1 MWTHKSVPICL
12 RIIVVCVF
20 ACVSACSAM
29 QQEPEETDDFFS
41 DTNDP
46 FDDPFFTDPPE
57 WDKTMLAHSEVLSQT
72 DSEGEAD
79 GKADGESEESE
90 SKWEQTEG
98 VVFSTILVAA
108 TLGKLALIPLGL
120 GF

>member
-1 MWTHKSVPICL
+1 
-12 RIIVVCVF
+12 
-20 ACVSACSAM
+20 M
-29 QQEPEETDDFFS
+29 QQGPEETDDFFT
-41 DTNDP
+41 DPNDP
-46 FDDPFFTDPPE
+46 FADPFFTDPPE

-79 GKADGESEESE
+79 EESGEPE
-90 SKWEQTEG
+90 SRWEQTEG

>member
-29 QQEPEETDDFFS
+29 QQGPEETDDFFT

-72 DSEGEAD
+72 DFEGEAD
-79 GKADGESEESE
+79 EESGEPE
-90 SKWEQTEG
+90 STWEQTEG

>member
-1 MWTHKSVPICL
+1 MWTQKSMSISM
-12 RIIVVCVF
+12 RIVVVCVF
-20 ACVSACSAM
+20 ACMSACGAM
-29 QQEPEETDDFFS
+29 QQGPEETDDFFA

-72 DSEGEAD
+72 DFEGEA
-79 GKADGESEESE
+79 GEEAGESETT
-90 SKWEQTEG
+90 WEQTEG
-98 VVFSTILVAA
+98 ILFSTILVAA
-108 TLGKLALIPLGL
+108 SLGKLALIPLGL